1 VSSTI
6 KTLKKLS
13 ERLNKYNFYHP
24 TRISNTKQ
32 DTNEDRDWGG
42 AEQSALERL
51 MDDNTDFISGE
62 EMIDW
67 IDRLKAGEDV

>member
-1 VSSTI
+1 MCI
-6 KTLKKLS
+6 APEKPAEYKLH
-13 ERLNKYNFYHP
+13 NID
-24 TRISNTKQ
+24 RIDSNMQKIT
-32 DTNEDRDWGG
+32 EEIDWGD

-51 MDDNTDFISGE
+51 MDDNSDFISGE